1 MRLHHRLALVLT
13 ALVVA
18 TGIAAVGPA
27 TTAEAAAPTTGRYT
41 ALDTTRAWSGSVG
54 TTAKVVPIA
63 GRAGVPAN
71 ATAVVVNVEVE
82 KPTAAGYVRVT
93 PGGVDARVAT
103 QEFRAGQTISNLAT
117 VRLAKGGLQVK
128 LSAGSGTVYL
138 DVSGYYADGS
148 GATYTPLN
156 AARVFQG
163 RVGTGAVRV
172 PLAGKAGIPST
183 ATAVALNT
191 EVEAPTADGY
201 VRVTPAGK
209 DAQVAAQVFTRGTTI
224 SNLVTVKLSG
234 GAAQVKVSRGAAT
247 VYMDVA
253 GYYANSS
260 TGSVFVPIDTVRA
273 YAGPVTTTARTVRL
287 TGTAGVPGTATAV
300 VANAETEQTTAA
312 GYLRVTPAG
321 QDAQVATQ
329 VFGAKQAVSNLVI
342 AKVVGSSVDR
352 RVQVKVSR
360 GSAVLD
366 LDVAGYFVDGSSG
379 SGFGADVSWPQ
390 GGSPSNYPT
399 NQAFGIVGVNEGLAN
414 NTNPYLAQQL
424 AWAQSS
430 AGGTSQPKTQLYVN
444 TANPGQYFKDNPTK
458 PRTSWPTSNVDPG
471 GTTVLPGKS
480 GNPYGACVAGDAALT
495 SAQCSW
501 MYGWNRAYE
510 DAQTRG
516 VASPG
521 SYRWWLDAETDGSWQ
536 KTTTLNRATL
546 EGMTAY
552 FVSIGATVGVYS
564 SPSEWSTLFG
574 AVPSG
579 STLYKLPTWRAIGP
593 ASAASAQ
600 AACSAAPYVAGGRTT
615 IVQYVTGS
623 TDNVVSCV

>member
-1 MRLHHRLALVLT
+1 MRLQHRLALVLT

-41 ALDTTRAWSGSVG
+41 ALDTTRAWSGTVG

-128 LSAGSGTVYL
+128 LSAGRGTVYL

-148 GATYTPLN
+148 GATYTPLD

-183 ATAVALNT
+183 ATAVAVNT
-191 EVEAPTADGY
+191 EVESPTADGY

-224 SNLVTVKLSG
+224 SNLVTVKLAG
-234 GAAQVKVSRGAAT
+234 GAAQVKVSRGTAT

-321 QDAQVATQ
+321 KDAQVATQ

-390 GGSPSNYPT
+390 CGTTLPT
-399 NQAFGIVGVNEGLAN
+399 GHAFGVVGAN
-414 NTNPYLAQQL
+414 GSLPNQSNPCVTQQV
-424 AWAQSS
+424 AWA
-430 AGGTSQPKTQLYVN
+430 AGAVGGTSQPKVQLYALA
-444 TANPGQYFKDNPTK
+444 ANPG
-458 PRTSWPTSNVDPG
+458 RAASVWPTSNRDPG
-471 GTTVLPGKS
+471 GNTVA
-480 GNPYGACVAGDAALT
+480 NPYGTCAGAYDRQCSYMYGYARAYEATHSRGVPTPSAYRWWIDVETSLSWQKAADSSDYRNQNRADLEGMVAALT
-495 SAQCSW
+495 A
-501 MYGWNRAYE
+501 A
-510 DAQTRG
+510 
-516 VASPG
+516 
-521 SYRWWLDAETDGSWQ
+521 
-536 KTTTLNRATL
+536 K
-546 EGMTAY
+546 
-552 FVSIGATVGVYS
+552 VSTVGIYS
-564 SPSEWSTLFG
+564 TKSQFNQIVG
-574 AVPSG
+574 AVPSNSSLTG
-579 STLYKLPTWRAIGP
+579 LPSWIAVGTDG
-593 ASAASAQ
+593 AAAAQ
-600 AACSAAPYVAGGRTT
+600 AACSAGGLTAGSRVMMTQYVVAGPKD
-615 IVQYVTGS
+615 Q
-623 TDNVVSCV
+623 DVSCV